1 VFRSSSSSH
10 KMTTTA
16 ASLESGMLRPPL
28 EPDKEEIERFGKD
41 FNRYIAKDLVNQTY
55 NERLAQH
62 AGTGVATA
70 LSSRRKAIDAAFT
83 NMFHDGK
90 KHQLAMD
97 GGDELNLW
105 LLDRTALIGNPKL
118 ANAQRFIPSAGPYLF
133 TDLEKHQIAELEAVS
148 WNDPEAQAQSSDDSY
163 ETWFRQMQMLDLSQ
177 GSSTQEQLAAISSDQ
192 PMGLQPQGARVPPS
206 SLAPQGIMA
215 NQPRPD
221 PRTLV
226 RTPETNV
233 IMTSERK
240 ERERKIQ
247 TGDSNRQTGA
257 IGPQPQLQPQQR
269 EFKAPV
275 LPEDDIKGMMRGNDP
290 ARMNTTGDGT
300 LPSQQFNNSG
310 HYGGLADYFMP
321 NDSQKKRNAEAKTLK
336 ALAATSHPSVIFAR
350 KYFQEY
356 DQTDPIER
364 QALPMQRELTQRRVT
379 TLDTIVSQKTNPRD
393 YELVKVLLDRDA
405 LEADLALDPADDELI
420 AAMDRVLERWDQIK
434 LV

>member
-1 VFRSSSSSH
+1 
-10 KMTTTA
+10 
-16 ASLESGMLRPPL
+16 MLRPPL

-41 FNRYIAKDLVNQTY
+41 FNRYIAQDLVNQTY

-118 ANAQRFIPSAGPYLF
+118 ANADRFIPSAGPYLF
-133 TDLEKHQIAELEAVS
+133 TGLTQSQIDELNAVS

-163 ETWFRQMQMLDLSQ
+163 ETWFRQMQMLGPS
-177 GSSTQEQLAAISSDQ
+177 GGTSTQEQLAAISSDQ
-192 PMGLQPQGARVPPS
+192 RMGLQPQGAMVLPS
-206 SLAPQGIMA
+206 SLAPRGVMA

-221 PRTLV
+221 PLALLGTQ
-226 RTPETNV
+226 ETNTV
-233 IMTSERK
+233 MTTTRESK
-240 ERERKIQ
+240 EPEQKDDDKRRPRV
-247 TGDSNRQTGA
+247 S
-257 IGPQPQLQPQQR
+257 GPQQPRPQQR
-269 EFKAPV
+269 ESKAPE
-275 LPEDDIKGMMRGNDP
+275 LSEDEMKDRLGISP
-290 ARMNTTGDGT
+290 APMIQTGDGT
-300 LPSQQFNNSG
+300 LPSQQFNTKG

-336 ALAATSHPSVIFAR
+336 ALAATSHPSVVFAR

-356 DQTDPIER
+356 DHTDPIER

-393 YELVKVLLDRDA
+393 YELVKVLLDRDL

-420 AAMDRVLERWDQIK
+420 AAMDRVLERWDQNK